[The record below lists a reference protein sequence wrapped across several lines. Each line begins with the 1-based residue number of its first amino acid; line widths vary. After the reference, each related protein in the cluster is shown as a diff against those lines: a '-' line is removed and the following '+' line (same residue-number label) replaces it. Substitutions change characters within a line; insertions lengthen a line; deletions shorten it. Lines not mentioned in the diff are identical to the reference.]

1 MKTGGSRVSALNASV
16 SIAPNTS
23 SGTRDS
29 FIPST
34 FRSLNPFSWIG
45 NAGAPSAR
53 LAGGRTNL
61 ARGSTAQ
68 GANNV
73 TTVTRQALA
82 LRSDPA
88 KGGKYVANLSEVQ
101 VTSAEDA
108 KRVVRLGQVN
118 RRVFGTVA
126 NKESSR
132 SHAVFT
138 VRVERIK
145 RDLEKVISK
154 VSRGQI

>member
-1 MKTGGSRVSALNASV
+1 MG
-16 SIAPNTS
+16 
-23 SGTRDS
+23 GTRES
-29 FIPST
+29 FIPSS

-45 NAGAPSAR
+45 HTGGPSTRLGAGAR
-53 LAGGRTNL
+53 GNL
-61 ARGSTAQ
+61 ARGSMAQ
-68 GANNV
+68 GSNNV

-101 VTSAEDA
+101 VSSAEDA

-145 RDLEKVISK
+145 RDVER
-154 VSRGQI
+154 VS